1 MNEMREQ
8 NQRQNGSGWESSG
21 QIWEKT
27 VGQNEKNRDGQDS
40 QAEQRYYYT
49 VEKEQEGMRLDQF
62 LAAELTEH
70 SRSYIQKLIREGRV
84 TVNDKAMKP
93 GGRIQ
98 ADDKILMAVPPLQEL
113 SVLPEE
119 MDLDILYEDEDV
131 ILINKPKDM
140 VVHPCPGR
148 YSGTLVNGLLAHCQ
162 DNLSGINGVLRPGI
176 VHRIDKDTTGVLV
189 VCKTD
194 LAHRSLAEQL
204 KEHSITRKYEAI
216 VYNNIPEEEGT
227 VDAPIGRNPS
237 DRKKMAVEYKNG
249 KRAVTHYRVIDHL
262 NHQFNHIEC
271 QLETGRTHQI
281 RVHMASI
288 GHPLLGDEI
297 YGPRNGRKGL
307 EGQCLHAR
315 VLGFVHPRTGEYME
329 FEAPLPEYFKELLRK
344 LSI

>member
-98 ADDKILMAVPPLQEL
+98 ADDKILMTVPPLQEL

-216 VYNNIPEEEGT
+216 VYNNIPEG
-227 VDAPIGRNPS
+227 GR
-237 DRKKMAVEYKNG
+237 DG
-249 KRAVTHYRVIDHL
+249 GRAHR
-262 NHQFNHIEC
+262 QESF
-271 QLETGRTHQI
+271 
-281 RVHMASI
+281 
-288 GHPLLGDEI
+288 
-297 YGPRNGRKGL
+297 
-307 EGQCLHAR
+307 
-315 VLGFVHPRTGEYME
+315 
-329 FEAPLPEYFKELLRK
+329 
-344 LSI
+344 